1 MKCPYCQREME
12 EGYVP
17 FNSPFVLKWV
27 SSVDKRKIRI
37 SDKLKWSE
45 VAKIKN
51 MHYCNEC
58 NVFIKKIGIVE
69 LYFPQFLYI
78 W

>member
-1 MKCPYCQREME
+1 MSKGDDFVMICPYCQKEME

-17 FNSPFVLKWV
+17 FNSPLVLKWV
-27 SSVDKRKIRI
+27 SLLDKKKIRI

-51 MHYCNEC
+51 VHFCEDC
-58 NVFIKKIGIVE
+58 SVFIKKI
-69 LYFPQFLYI
+69 
-78 W
+78 